1 MTATASADMH
11 EEIVPVGNG
20 RVDMRVLVRGS
31 GPPVVWLHP
40 AGGFAW
46 NPFLESLAEQRTVYA
61 PLVPGTSPADPD
73 AIDEVRD
80 LWELIL
86 LEQEAL
92 FALGLQG
99 ADLVGNSF
107 GGMLA
112 CELQA
117 TFPDAFGKLVLFDPI
132 GLWRDDVPVSNVL
145 LAAPEELP
153 ALLFADPVGPAAEA
167 MFTLPTDQ
175 GARADVIAG
184 LTWAMGCTAKFWW
197 PVPDR
202 GLSRRLHRITAAT
215 LVVWG
220 EDDALI
226 SVAYADE
233 FGARIAD
240 ARIEIIKNCGHVPQ
254 VEKPDETFAL
264 VAPFLGLSPQLLSSR
279 SGERPADAHDPVGS
293 RIGRR
298 A

>member
-1 MTATASADMH
+1 
-11 EEIVPVGNG
+11 
-20 RVDMRVLVRGS
+20 L
-31 GPPVVWLHP
+31 
-40 AGGFAW
+40 
-46 NPFLESLAEQRTVYA
+46 LESVAQQRTVYA
-61 PLVPGTSPADPD
+61 PLVPGTSLADPN

-117 TFPDAFGKLVLFDPI
+117 TFPDAFGKLVLLDPI
-132 GLWRDDVPVSNVL
+132 GLWRDDMPVSNVL

-153 ALLFADPVGPAAEA
+153 GLLFADPDGATAQAMLALPADPDAK
-167 MFTLPTDQ
+167 
-175 GARADVIAG
+175 ADAIAG

-202 GLSRRLHRITAAT
+202 GLSRRLHRITAPT
-215 LVVWG
+215 LVIWG
-220 EDDALI
+220 ADDALI
-226 SVAYADE
+226 SSSYASE
-233 FGARIAD
+233 FGTRISGS
-240 ARIEIIKNCGHVPQ
+240 RVEIIDDCGHVPH

-264 VAPFLGLSPQLLSSR
+264 VAPFLGLKPAR
-279 SGERPADAHDPVGS
+279 S
-293 RIGRR
+293 
-298 A
+298 

>member
-1 MTATASADMH
+1 MMATASADMH
-11 EEIVPVGNG
+11 EEIISVGNG

-46 NPFLESLAEQRTVYA
+46 NPFLESLAQERTVYA
-61 PLVPGTSPADPD
+61 PLVPGTSPADPN

-117 TFPDAFGKLVLFDPI
+117 TFPGAFGKLVLFDPI
-132 GLWRDDVPVSNVL
+132 GLWRDDVPVGNVL
-145 LAAPEELP
+145 MAAPEELP
-153 ALLFADPVGPAAEA
+153 ALLFADPAGPAAEA

-215 LVVWG
+215 LVIWG
-220 EDDALI
+220 ADDALI
-226 SVAYADE
+226 SAAYADE
-233 FGARIAD
+233 FGARITD
-240 ARIEIIKNCGHVPQ
+240 ARIAIIKDCGHVPQ

-264 VAPFLGLSPQLLSSR
+264 VAPFLGLTPRSLPSR
-279 SGERPADAHDPVGS
+279 SGERQARGHDPVGS